1 MYERNLLQKR
11 FWLSQSDSYQPLY
24 SMMLGLMRKSCKSD
38 LNSLLEKEDCSA
50 FTLPQYDTSRSV
62 LIRDSMAIMHSMNA
76 KRFKSFGDLA
86 KDYFKVLLACFHS
99 FGCVVDVFDRY
110 DVEQS
115 VKSTERKRRYVG
127 NIGRVF
133 QIIDSRPIPD
143 WKKIISVPENKT
155 GLIRFLGDYTLKHYT
170 GFKLGENDQIQLAGC
185 FQNPEIAMT
194 ISSGSIDDV
203 PELFSTQLSCMHCLQ
218 TRKYHTKSPKGTL

>member
-1 MYERNLLQKR
+1 
-11 FWLSQSDSYQPLY
+11 
-24 SMMLGLMRKSCKSD
+24 
-38 LNSLLEKEDCSA
+38 
-50 FTLPQYDTSRSV
+50 
-62 LIRDSMAIMHSMNA
+62 
-76 KRFKSFGDLA
+76 
-86 KDYFKVLLACFHS
+86 
-99 FGCVVDVFDRY
+99 VFDRY